1 MKNMVT
7 NLKYWVLI
15 LCLAVLGI
23 YLFAS
28 APEKLPDT
36 SNGGSSVIPTEKAIA
51 ILAAEQSAIRGLY
64 TRKIV
69 ATGLKSGLKFNEL
82 WKDENVHAGPLPA
95 LLLRETSNRMFI
107 KSPDLSFFL
116 GSDYP
121 IVKENLFDSEQMKHF
136 AELKRTGQ
144 PVFFYDNKLKRVVG
158 MFPDFASG
166 QACVTCHN
174 EHKTSPKKDWKLNDI
189 MGATTWS
196 YTEKNMSAEDL
207 AILIKNLRQ
216 SSYESYASYIEK
228 VKKFNKNEA
237 VSIGN
242 KWPAEG
248 KYLPDVKTFE
258 QTVEKNNSGQ
268 TLTNLLSIYDQGSQ
282 RADIGQSK

>member
-1 MKNMVT
+1 MRIMVT
-7 NLKYWVLI
+7 NLKYWVAI

-28 APEKLPDT
+28 APDKLPDT
-36 SNGGSSVIPTEKAIA
+36 TGGGSSIISAEKAIA

-64 TRKIV
+64 TTEIV
-69 ATGLKSGLKFNEL
+69 AAGLKSGLKFSEL

-121 IVKENLFDSEQMKHF
+121 IVKENLFDAEQMKHF
-136 AELKRTGQ
+136 DELKRTGK

-196 YTEKNMSAEDL
+196 YTERNMSSEDL

-216 SSYESYASYIEK
+216 SSYESYAAYIEK
-228 VKKFNKNEA
+228 VKKFNKNEMIK
-237 VSIGN
+237 IGE
-242 KWPAEG
+242 KWPSEG
-248 KYLPDVKTFE
+248 KHLPDVRTFE
-258 QTVEKNNSGQ
+258 HAVEKNNSRR
-268 TLTNLLSIYDQGSQ
+268 TLTSLLSIYDQNSQ
-282 RADIGQSK
+282 IAEFDK